1 MADANDLI
9 AELTRLGLTG
19 QPARTTDDEQRAHI
33 TSYPR
38 RHPHHEI
45 KYEFPALDLV
55 RGADEVILP
64 EPMNIDLRLQPDA
77 SKYHLNQ
84 FQSRYS
90 LSMDPKACEED
101 LDVRDAHQDVLALLT
116 ILDRL
121 ANYEGESTLSVA
133 TYVTEGHMQFR
144 VRLESVV
151 AGKRNVYDTELS
163 DQDFAAL
170 LLARRPWIQLLEDV
184 VYRASAR
191 SFIAAEVSIMAQ
203 DISFYMKDMLRWQ
216 NRWSIAQPRVD
227 LQLIM
232 RGDAVEVTKSP
243 NEDVEVFHL
252 ACGHSIRTTAEE
264 LQNLQHDTRARF
276 RCADCDDQAAWES
289 LDDQVDQT
297 EEETLSTQALLGIL
311 IATT

>member
-1 MADANDLI
+1 MAYANDLI
-9 AELTRLGLTG
+9 AELSRLGLTG
-19 QPARTTDDEQRAHI
+19 QPSRTIDDEQHARI
-33 TSYPR
+33 TTYPR
-38 RHPHHEI
+38 RFPHHEI

-55 RGADEVILP
+55 RDTKEVILP
-64 EPMNIDLRLQPDA
+64 EPMDLDVRSQPDA

-90 LSMDPKACEED
+90 LSMDPRTCEED
-101 LDVRDAHQDVLALLT
+101 LDVPDAHQDVLAILT

-133 TYVTEGHMQFR
+133 TYLTEEHMQFR

-151 AGKRNVYDTELS
+151 EGKRNIYDTELS
-163 DQDFAAL
+163 EQDFVAL
-170 LLARRPWIQLLEDV
+170 LSARRPWIQLLEDV

-191 SFIAAEVSIMAQ
+191 SFIAAEVSMMAQ

-216 NRWSIAQPRVD
+216 NRWSSAQPRVD

-232 RGDAVEVTKSP
+232 RGGAVEVTKSP

-264 LQNLQHDTRARF
+264 LQNLKHDKRARL
-276 RCADCDDQAAWES
+276 RCADCGE
-289 LDDQVDQT
+289 
-297 EEETLSTQALLGIL
+297 L
-311 IATT
+311 ITVVT